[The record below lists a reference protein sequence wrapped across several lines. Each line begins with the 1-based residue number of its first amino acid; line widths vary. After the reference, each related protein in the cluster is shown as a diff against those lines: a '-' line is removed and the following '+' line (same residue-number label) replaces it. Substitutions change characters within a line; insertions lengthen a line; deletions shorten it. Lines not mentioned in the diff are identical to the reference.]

1 MTNAGPPY
9 TTYAE
14 VPYYR
19 KQSFFWLT
27 YLLFAPIALALL
39 ISGDIYYQKKGEV
52 KSFGTANRIVASLIA
67 LFWLYGLFQAL
78 TGP

>member
-1 MTNAGPPY
+1 MTDAGPPY
-9 TTYAE
+9 STYE
-14 VPYYR
+14 HVPYYR

-67 LFWLYGLFQAL
+67 LLWLYSLVQAFN
-78 TGP
+78 GH